1 MTSDSK
7 QSALNGPSQPLRLRP
22 LLEYWAMPWQARGA
36 VRQFGIAAVV
46 ACLLVILQ
54 PFGSLREPFAW
65 RLVYWLT
72 MLCVMVWLIL
82 PALARKLL
90 SNDHVAGMAIV
101 PGALGLY
108 LVASLPMTLVV
119 GTVDIVANASVS
131 DSSVGSLS
139 LDEQMRYLAYLS
151 LPNDV
156 GGYLFVLFAKVAAIG
171 LLSLG
176 LITLFAAGRW
186 AKTDAV
192 SAIAPTLR
200 PGLKFFAR
208 LPPAIGT
215 ELVLLRME
223 DHYVRAVTV
232 EGQSLILMRLCDAI
246 AELGDFPGLQVHR
259 SWWIAVEA
267 IRSVDRDGKRLSLV
281 MRDGSHVPVS
291 SSYRSSVNKLL
302 GKAI

>member
-1 MTSDSK
+1 MTSDSN
-7 QSALNGPSQPLRLRP
+7 QSALSGPSQPLKLRP

-36 VRQFGIAAVV
+36 VSQFGIVMVV

-54 PFGSLREPFAW
+54 PFGSLREPFAG

-72 MLCVMVWLIL
+72 MLCVMVWFIL

-90 SNDHVAGMAIV
+90 SNDLVAELAIV

-108 LVASLPMTLVV
+108 LVASLPMTLIV
-119 GTVDIVANASVS
+119 GTVDIVANASAS
-131 DSSVGSLS
+131 DSSAGPFS
-139 LDEQMRYLAYLS
+139 LDEQMMHLAYLS

-186 AKTDAV
+186 AKTDTV

-232 EGQSLILMRLCDAI
+232 EGQSLILMRLSDAI

-281 MRDGSHVPVS
+281 MSDGSHVPVS